1 MAHTIKYIAI
11 GTIIMFTTIIVTT
24 IIIVVIIIIILP
36 GAVIDFLAAGSA
48 SLYSEALPS
57 MAAEMERRKA
67 RPLLETYM
75 ELCGPVFPENRNYI
89 VFDCTVED
97 SEGETGVVPT
107 IRWFFK

>member
-1 MAHTIKYIAI
+1 VAI
-11 GTIIMFTTIIVTT
+11 PEGFTVWDH
-24 IIIVVIIIIILP
+24 VDVRLP
-36 GAVIDFLAAGSA
+36 GATLGEFLAQFTKQHHGAVIDFLAAGSA

-57 MAAEMERRKA
+57 MAPEMERRKA
-67 RPLLETYM
+67 RPLLEAYM
-75 ELCGPVFPENRNYI
+75 ELCGPIFPENRNYI